1 MSGRNKGKSLLKIP
15 ADYTIVDVETTG
27 YDQMYDNII
36 EVGCIKYRGGQE
48 IARYTTLIKPPKNNG
63 GNYVDGYIESLTGIT
78 NEMLNSAPTFDNVAK
93 DLWQFI
99 KGELL
104 VGHNVNFDVNFLY
117 DIFSSFNTALIL
129 NNDFVDT
136 LRIAR
141 RVLPELEHHRLED
154 LDDYFDIGI
163 AHHRA
168 ISDCETT
175 NIVLQKL
182 AAIIDEKQIDLSPCT
197 REKWAKVDL
206 RALSPENDNV
216 VIDSPWYKKVCVF
229 TGALE
234 RYTRV
239 EAAQIVVN
247 LGGFCGNNVT
257 KATNFLI
264 VGDFDY
270 SSGVKGGKSNKL
282 KRAEQ
287 LISKGSD
294 LQILSERVFYDML
307 SDIEEMLSSY

>member
-1 MSGRNKGKSLLKIP
+1 MSERNKGKSLLKIP
-15 ADYTIVDVETTG
+15 ADYTVVDVETTG
-27 YDQMYDNII
+27 YDQRYDNII
-36 EVGCIKYRGGQE
+36 EVGCIKYRDGE
-48 IARYTTLIKPPKNNG
+48 EVARYSTLIKPPKNNA
-63 GNYVDGYIESLTGIT
+63 GNFIDSYIESLTGIT
-78 NEMLNSAPTFDNVAK
+78 NEMLSSAPPFDNVAK
-93 DLWQFI
+93 DLWLFI
-99 KGELL
+99 KDELL
-104 VGHNVNFDVNFLY
+104 VGHNVNFDINFLY
-117 DIFSSFNTALIL
+117 DILSSFNSAWVL

-163 AHHRA
+163 AHHRS
-168 ISDCETT
+168 ISDCEIT

-182 AAIIDEKQIDLSPCT
+182 AAIIAEKQIDLLPPN
-197 REKWAKVDL
+197 RGKWGKIDL
-206 RALSPENDNV
+206 RALTPENDSIM
-216 VIDSPWYKKVCVF
+216 IDSPLYKKLCVF

-247 LGGFCGNNVT
+247 LGGLCGNNVT
-257 KATNFLI
+257 KTTNFLI

-307 SDIEEMLSSY
+307 SDIEEILNS

>member
-1 MSGRNKGKSLLKIP
+1 MSERKKGKSLLKVP

-27 YDQMYDNII
+27 YDQRYDNII

-48 IARYTTLIKPPKNNG
+48 TARYNTLIKPPKNSG

-78 NEMLNSAPTFDNVAK
+78 NEMLSSAPTFDNVAK
-93 DLWQFI
+93 ALWHFI
-99 KGELL
+99 EGDLL
-104 VGHNVNFDVNFLY
+104 VGHNVNFDINFLY
-117 DIFSSFNTALIL
+117 DTFSSFNSTWVLG
-129 NNDFVDT
+129 NDFVDT

-154 LDDYFDIGI
+154 LDDYFGIGI

-168 ISDCETT
+168 VSDCETT
-175 NIVLQKL
+175 NVVLQKL
-182 AAIIDEKQIDLSPCT
+182 AAIIAERQIDLSN
-197 REKWAKVDL
+197 RGKWGKVDL
-206 RALSPENDNV
+206 RALSPESDSV
-216 VIDSPWYKKVCVF
+216 MVDSPLYKKVCVF

-239 EAAQIVVN
+239 DAAQIVVN
-247 LGGFCGNNVT
+247 LGGLCGNNVT

-287 LISKGSD
+287 LIAKGSD

-307 SDIEEMLSSY
+307 SDVEEILNG

>member
-1 MSGRNKGKSLLKIP
+1 MSERNKGKSLLKIP

-27 YDQMYDNII
+27 YDQRYDNII
-36 EVGCIKYRGGQE
+36 EVGCIKYRDGE
-48 IARYTTLIKPPKNNG
+48 EVARYDTLIKPPKNYS
-63 GNYVDGYIESLTGIT
+63 GNYVDSYIESLTGIT
-78 NEMLNSAPTFDNVAK
+78 NEMLSSAPLFDDVAGN
-93 DLWQFI
+93 LWNFI

-117 DIFSSFNTALIL
+117 DIFSSFNAELIL

-163 AHHRA
+163 AHHRS
-168 ISDCETT
+168 ISDCEIT

-182 AAIIDEKQIDLSPCT
+182 AAIIAEKQIVLLPPN
-197 REKWAKVDL
+197 RGKWGKIDL
-206 RALSPENDNV
+206 RALTPENDNV
-216 VIDSPWYKKVCVF
+216 MIDSPFYKKVCVF

-247 LGGFCGNNVT
+247 LGGLCGNNVT
-257 KATNFLI
+257 KTTNFLI

-287 LISKGSD
+287 LVSKGSD

-307 SDIEEMLSSY
+307 SDVEEILNG

>member
-1 MSGRNKGKSLLKIP
+1 MSKRNKGNSLLKIP

-27 YDQMYDNII
+27 YDQRFDNII
-36 EVGCIKYRGGQE
+36 EVGCIKYRGGE
-48 IARYTTLIKPPKNNG
+48 ETARYNTLIKPPKNYS
-63 GNYVDGYIESLTGIT
+63 GNYVDVYIESLTGIT
-78 NEMLNSAPTFDNVAK
+78 NEMLSSAPAFDDVAET
-93 DLWQFI
+93 LWDFI

-117 DIFSSFNTALIL
+117 DIFVSFDSALIL

-141 RVLPELEHHRLED
+141 RVLPELEYHRLED

-182 AAIIDEKQIDLSPCT
+182 ATIIAERQIDLSPPNS
-197 REKWAKVDL
+197 EKWGKVDL

-216 VIDSPWYKKVCVF
+216 VIDSPLYKKVCVF
-229 TGALE
+229 TGTLE

-239 EAAQIVVN
+239 DAAQIVVN
-247 LGGFCGNNVT
+247 LGGLCGNNVT

-270 SSGVKGGKSNKL
+270 SSGIKGGKSNKL

-287 LISKGSD
+287 LIAKGSD

-307 SDIEEMLSSY
+307 SDVEEILNG

>member
-1 MSGRNKGKSLLKIP
+1 MPERNKGKSLLKIP

-27 YDQMYDNII
+27 CDQRYDNII

-48 IARYTTLIKPPKNNG
+48 VSRYNTLIKPPKNYN
-63 GNYVDGYIESLTGIT
+63 GNYVDSYIESLTGIT
-78 NEMLNSAPTFDNVAK
+78 NEMLSSAPSFDDVAEN
-93 DLWQFI
+93 LWNFI

-117 DIFSSFNTALIL
+117 DIFSSFNAALIL

-141 RVLPELEHHRLED
+141 HVLPELEHHRLKD
-154 LDDYFDIGI
+154 LNDYFDIGI

-168 ISDCETT
+168 ISDCKTT

-182 AAIIDEKQIDLSPCT
+182 AAIIAEKQIDLSAHG
-197 REKWAKVDL
+197 KWTKADL

-216 VIDSPWYKKVCVF
+216 AMDSPLYKKVCAF
-229 TGALE
+229 TGTLE

-239 EAAQIVVN
+239 EAAQVVVN
-247 LGGFCGNNVT
+247 LGGLCGNNVT
-257 KATNFLI
+257 KTTNFLI

-270 SSGVKGGKSNKL
+270 SSGIKGSKSNKL

-294 LQILSERVFYDML
+294 LQILSEHVFYDML
-307 SDIEEMLSSY
+307 ADTEKILSGC

>member
-1 MSGRNKGKSLLKIP
+1 MSERKKGKSLLKIP
-15 ADYTIVDVETTG
+15 VDYTVVDIETTG
-27 YDQMYDNII
+27 YDQRYDKII
-36 EVGCIKYRGGQE
+36 EVGCIKYRAGKE
-48 IARYTTLIKPPKNNG
+48 TARYSTLIKPPKNNA
-63 GNYVDGYIESLTGIT
+63 GNYVDGYIENLTGIT

-99 KGELL
+99 EGELL
-104 VGHNVNFDVNFLY
+104 VGHNVNFDINFLY
-117 DIFSSFNTALIL
+117 DTFSSFNSTWVLG
-129 NNDFVDT
+129 NDFVDT

-141 RVLPELEHHRLED
+141 RVLPELKNHRLED

-168 ISDCETT
+168 VSDCETT

-182 AAIIDEKQIDLSPCT
+182 AAIIAERQIDLSPPN
-197 REKWAKVDL
+197 RGKVDL
-206 RALSPENDNV
+206 RALSSESDSV
-216 VIDSPWYKKVCVF
+216 RIDSPLYKKVCVF
-229 TGALE
+229 TGTLE

-239 EAAQIVVN
+239 DAAKIVVS

-294 LQILSERVFYDML
+294 LQILSEHVFYDML
-307 SDIEEMLSSY
+307 SDIEETLSG